1 MWKSVLLK
9 RAAPVLPQG
18 AMELYT
24 RFMLGGMKKLQD
36 YVNSDFDTR
45 RSGISEAK
53 NVIGTLLTEWENSGN
68 DWTKLPE
75 GFLKLVELGSINPN
89 RINGHFIMLKD
100 IYKDIV
106 KLTSRREG
114 KITTWDEV
122 FKQLDNWDNVN
133 NKSEVLDV
141 INNIA
146 KDKKAT
152 PPIKEKM
159 QMYSHIIPDIIELG
173 KYGFYYRLPEGV
185 LDSEVKKYNKDNPER
200 KYTKGKTKWFRYQE
214 MSPSTSRSNKRMEEN
229 KHLSDYFESN
239 VTVRTLLTPL
249 TALFN
254 LDKNVVEGE
263 ETFTVKP
270 EADHIITELTDKK
283 VKQFLTQ
290 VIELEPLFI
299 KGAFGNMAN
308 TGLIKPTKGSVDFL
322 WKYTQML
329 FNTNVDGTIHD
340 QLEETLKE
348 LKSHSIQR
356 STGKATWIRAFLN
369 TSNEV
374 PERMRPTEEKDGNVI
389 ENRKKYDELSD
400 EDKNDLYNAYKD
412 SDFLKGKLNK
422 VKGINIESQIKEK
435 DGKYTLTQQGKKA
448 LKQKVAEDP
457 TAEKKKLIPLMD
469 RYKKSF
475 KDFDIDKPF
484 DNQKRKTI
492 IKLFDREDSSAL
504 DVLEDFK
511 VSTEGL
517 KPLEAALAGIIYRL
531 LDMDESVKETLL
543 QHTQDESTSFI
554 YMLSQLLEAFHMN
567 KELTKLTNNLDKF
580 ESGDYDFDND
590 PPFTD
595 EIKELSTILHDILVA
610 IQSRFKEEIETKL
623 KELVSNPNAYNPAT
637 VAKLLEYEIL
647 EEIGHEE

>member
-152 PPIKEKM
+152 PPITEKM

-200 KYTKGKTKWFRYQE
+200 KYTKGKTKWF
-214 MSPSTSRSNKRMEEN
+214 
-229 KHLSDYFESN
+229 
-239 VTVRTLLTPL
+239 
-249 TALFN
+249 
-254 LDKNVVEGE
+254 G
-263 ETFTVKP
+263 
-270 EADHIITELTDKK
+270 IKK
-283 VKQFLTQ
+283 
-290 VIELEPLFI
+290 
-299 KGAFGNMAN
+299 
-308 TGLIKPTKGSVDFL
+308 
-322 WKYTQML
+322 
-329 FNTNVDGTIHD
+329 
-340 QLEETLKE
+340 
-348 LKSHSIQR
+348 
-356 STGKATWIRAFLN
+356 
-369 TSNEV
+369 
-374 PERMRPTEEKDGNVI
+374 
-389 ENRKKYDELSD
+389 
-400 EDKNDLYNAYKD
+400 
-412 SDFLKGKLNK
+412 
-422 VKGINIESQIKEK
+422 
-435 DGKYTLTQQGKKA
+435 
-448 LKQKVAEDP
+448 
-457 TAEKKKLIPLMD
+457 
-469 RYKKSF
+469 
-475 KDFDIDKPF
+475 
-484 DNQKRKTI
+484 
-492 IKLFDREDSSAL
+492 
-504 DVLEDFK
+504 
-511 VSTEGL
+511 
-517 KPLEAALAGIIYRL
+517 
-531 LDMDESVKETLL
+531 
-543 QHTQDESTSFI
+543 
-554 YMLSQLLEAFHMN
+554 
-567 KELTKLTNNLDKF
+567 
-580 ESGDYDFDND
+580 
-590 PPFTD
+590 
-595 EIKELSTILHDILVA
+595 
-610 IQSRFKEEIETKL
+610 
-623 KELVSNPNAYNPAT
+623 
-637 VAKLLEYEIL
+637 
-647 EEIGHEE
+647 